1 MQVICGVHVCL
12 SIIKLFKYKN
22 KTIPT
27 TLDDFNKTQN
37 VNIYNVPRQPN
48 LFQSIEYAQFTVH
61 IHLHSPP
68 SPSFF
73 FFNIKLS
80 FAFGLNIQLFC
91 FKISYILSIHTHS
104 DNFQHQGSMHLRYFK
119 FINHVSLVFYDIYIY
134 ICVCVV
140 FVSLLIVFRRVNFI
154 S

>member
-1 MQVICGVHVCL
+1 MICGVHLFL

-37 VNIYNVPRQPN
+37 ANIYNVRRQPN

-73 FFNIKLS
+73 FFNIKYHLL
-80 FAFGLNIQLFC
+80 ALTFGLNIQLFS
-91 FKISYILSIHTHS
+91 FKISYILSIHTLTFPTNFMTSIVTTFNIKDQCIS
-104 DNFQHQGSMHLRYFK
+104 DILSLF
-119 FINHVSLVFYDIYIY
+119 NHVSLVR
-134 ICVCVV
+134 
-140 FVSLLIVFRRVNFI
+140 LLFPY